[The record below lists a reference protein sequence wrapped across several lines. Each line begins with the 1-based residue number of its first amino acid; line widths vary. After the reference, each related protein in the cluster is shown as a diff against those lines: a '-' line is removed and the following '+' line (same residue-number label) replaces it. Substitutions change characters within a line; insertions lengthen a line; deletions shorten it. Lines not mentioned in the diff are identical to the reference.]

1 MNQESS
7 QPEHVGQGEHVY
19 CPLDTWHQVPADMSM
34 GEAVGIAVDSNDR
47 VFVFNRGQHPVMV
60 FDADGTYLRCW
71 GEGEFQR
78 PHGIHIDSE
87 DALYLTDDQG
97 HCIYKC
103 TPEGER
109 LVTFGSPG
117 EPSDTGVVDANY
129 RTLQQPAGPFNLP
142 TNLAFSDD
150 GEMFVSDGYG
160 NCCVHRYAA
169 TGELQMSWGEPGC
182 AEGQFHLPH
191 GIAVDS
197 QNRVV
202 VADRENSRLQ
212 FFTPAGEFC
221 EQWTD
226 VVRPCNVFVTPDGNL
241 YVAEMGWHAGTS
253 EPRPDEAGGRVSVFA
268 PDGVLLS
275 RWGGGQNPYAAGDFI
290 APHDIW
296 VDQRGCVYVAEVTLS
311 AGVSRGLVTA
321 DCATLQKFVPRG

>member
-1 MNQESS
+1 MNQESP

-19 CPLDTWHQVPADMSM
+19 RPLDTWHQVPSDLSM

-142 TNLAFSDD
+142 TNLALSDD

-182 AEGQFHLPH
+182 EEGQFHLPH

-253 EPRPDEAGGRVSVFA
+253 EPRPDEAGGRVSVFG

-275 RWGGGQNPYAAGDFI
+275 RWGGGLNPYAAGDFI

-296 VDQRGCVYVAEVTLS
+296 VDRRGCVYVAEVTLS

-321 DCATLQKFVPRG
+321 DCATLQKFVPRR